1 MPVKEMNDPKAPES
15 KGWLE
20 SVKEW
25 PAITRNYI
33 GELQLEMKR
42 VTWPN
47 RKQVESTTA
56 IVILTVFAFAAY
68 FKVVD
73 AVLERVIPGVQH
85 AFTR

>member
-1 MPVKEMNDPKAPES
+1 MPSKELNDPNAPES
-15 KGWLE
+15 KNWLE

-25 PAITRNYI
+25 PAIVKNYY

-73 AVLERVIPGVQH
+73 TVMFNAVRGIQQ
-85 AFTR
+85 AFSK

>member
-1 MPVKEMNDPKAPES
+1 MSLREMNDPRAPES
-15 KGWLE
+15 KNWLE

-25 PAITRNYI
+25 PEITRNYVA
-33 GELQLEMKR
+33 ELQLEMKR

-68 FKVVD
+68 FKLVD
-73 AVLERVIPGVQH
+73 TIMFSAVHGIQQ
-85 AFTR
+85 AFSK

>member
-1 MPVKEMNDPKAPES
+1 MPSKELNDPNAPES
-15 KGWLE
+15 KNWLE

-25 PAITRNYI
+25 PAIVKNYY

-73 AVLERVIPGVQH
+73 TVMYNAVHGIQQ
-85 AFTR
+85 AFSK

>member
-1 MPVKEMNDPKAPES
+1 MPLKEMNDPKTPAP
-15 KGWLE
+15 KNWLE
-20 SVKEW
+20 SIKEW
-25 PAITRNYI
+25 PEIIKNYV

-47 RKQVESTTA
+47 RKQVENTTA

-73 AVLERVIPGVQH
+73 TIMYNAVHSIQQ
-85 AFTR
+85 AFK

>member
-1 MPVKEMNDPKAPES
+1 MPVKELNNPNAPES

-25 PAITRNYI
+25 PSITKNYV
-33 GELQLEMKR
+33 GELKLEMKR

-47 RKQVESTTA
+47 RKQVEGTTA

-73 AVLERVIPGVQH
+73 TILFRAVSSVQN
-85 AFTR
+85 AFKK

>member
-1 MPVKEMNDPKAPES
+1 MPAKELNNPNAPES

-20 SVKEW
+20 SVQEW
-25 PAITRNYI
+25 PALTKGYI
-33 GELQLEMKR
+33 SELKQEMKR

-47 RKQVESTTA
+47 RKQVEGTTA

-73 AVLERVIPGVQH
+73 SVLFRAISSVQN
-85 AFTR
+85 AFKK

>member
-1 MPVKEMNDPKAPES
+1 MPAKELNDPRAPEP

-25 PAITRNYI
+25 PAITKNYV

-73 AVLERVIPGVQH
+73 SVLFQAIGGIQK
-85 AFTR
+85 AFTK

>member
-1 MPVKEMNDPKAPES
+1 MPLREMNDPKAPEP
-15 KGWLE
+15 KNWLE

-25 PAITRNYI
+25 PEITKNYF
-33 GELQLEMKR
+33 GDLQLEMKR

-47 RKQVESTTA
+47 RKQVETTTA

-73 AVLERVIPGVQH
+73 SVLEQAIHGVQK
-85 AFTR
+85 AFR

>member
-1 MPVKEMNDPKAPES
+1 MPVKEMNDPKAPEP

-25 PAITRNYI
+25 PAITKSYV

-73 AVLERVIPGVQH
+73 SVLLQAIGGIQK
-85 AFTR
+85 AFTK

>member
-1 MPVKEMNDPKAPES
+1 MPSKELNDPNASES
-15 KGWLE
+15 KNWLE

-25 PAITRNYI
+25 PEIVKNYV

-73 AVLERVIPGVQH
+73 TVMFNAVRGIQQ
-85 AFTR
+85 AFSK

>member
-1 MPVKEMNDPKAPES
+1 MPVKETNDPKTPEP

-25 PAITRNYI
+25 PAITKNYVA
-33 GELQLEMKR
+33 ELQLEMKR

-47 RKQVESTTA
+47 RKQVEGTTA

-73 AVLERVIPGVQH
+73 SVLVTAISGVQRT
-85 AFTR
+85 FTK

>member
-1 MPVKEMNDPKAPES
+1 MPAKELNDPKAPEP

-25 PAITRNYI
+25 PAITKNYV

-73 AVLERVIPGVQH
+73 SVLFRAISSVQN
-85 AFTR
+85 AFK

>member
-1 MPVKEMNDPKAPES
+1 MPAKELNDSKAPEP

-25 PAITRNYI
+25 PAITKSYV

-73 AVLERVIPGVQH
+73 SVLFQAISSVQN
-85 AFTR
+85 AFK

>member
-1 MPVKEMNDPKAPES
+1 MPVKESNDPKAPEPKS
-15 KGWLE
+15 FLE

-25 PAITRNYI
+25 PAITKSYV

-47 RKQVESTTA
+47 RKQVEGTTA

-73 AVLERVIPGVQH
+73 SVLVQAITGVQK
-85 AFTR
+85 AFTK

>member
-1 MPVKEMNDPKAPES
+1 MPSKELNDPNASES
-15 KGWLE
+15 KNWLE

-25 PAITRNYI
+25 PAIVKNYV

-73 AVLERVIPGVQH
+73 TVMFNAVRGIQQ
-85 AFTR
+85 AFSK

>member
-1 MPVKEMNDPKAPES
+1 MPSKELNDPNAAES
-15 KGWLE
+15 KNWLE

-25 PAITRNYI
+25 PAIVKNYV

-73 AVLERVIPGVQH
+73 TIMYSAVSGIQK
-85 AFTR
+85 AFSK